1 MFGSALTVCLSIHPC
16 RTNVVEGLIC
26 KASLQTFAT
35 AVLKVS
41 ADTLFTA
48 CLNDMWADN
57 GDELSRIYT
66 GTGALKSG
74 FTRTGKRTIAGFLDD
89 AKKSATRFVQNTFQ
103 DKYKQEVIDL
113 LLGKLSGQNEIRLY
127 NPIREAVT
135 SALEQRYD

>member
-1 MFGSALTVCLSIHPC
+1 M
-16 RTNVVEGLIC
+16 
-26 KASLQTFAT
+26 
-35 AVLKVS
+35 S